1 MRFPQRQLFFPLIV
15 LLFQASLS
23 IAAAADDTPDADRRT
38 AAKRR
43 IEREKA
49 FLLRSADELSRT
61 LASAN
66 ETMAVLKEQAEAAAI
81 QGPGSRAD
89 ERLALLG
96 WYQKYSD
103 WLKGMSQEM
112 DLAVS
117 GYFSRQRPD
126 AAWTARYEELTRGC
140 RKLADELDG
149 SVQRMEKEKKV
160 IEARML
166 RLNTAVTDRRILV
179 DRDDLELARELWP
192 SYRESSDRREAV
204 YKDLSDDEV
213 LYFRSELRAAG
224 EQLKYLDCLTEL
236 GTYERGWLAIKAGD
250 FARADEIAAVIGGN
264 DPGAVAYVFRS
275 AIRTYE
281 SDIAMLKGRSGEIDA
296 KIHSMARTG
305 SLRTLDRLE
314 ELSRYYEKMKDRFD
328 RQVEWLR
335 GQIGSYQAELMV
347 LDKERLE

>member
-1 MRFPQRQLFFPLIV
+1 MRFPQEPLFFPLIM
-15 LLFQASLS
+15 LLFQAALS
-23 IAAAADDTPDADRRT
+23 IPAAADTPDADRRT
-38 AAKRR
+38 MAQRR
-43 IEREKA
+43 IEREKT
-49 FLLRSADELSRT
+49 FLLRSADELNRT

-66 ETMAVLKEQAEAAAI
+66 ETMAVLKEQTEAAAI

-89 ERLALLG
+89 ERLALLV

-117 GYFSRQRPD
+117 EYFSRQRRD
-126 AAWTARYEELTRGC
+126 VAWTAQCEELTRGC

-149 SVQRMEKEKKV
+149 SVQRLEKDRKV
-160 IEARML
+160 IEARMQ
-166 RLNTAVTDRRILV
+166 RLNAAVTDRRILV
-179 DRDDLELARELWP
+179 DRDDLDLARELWP
-192 SYRESSDRREAV
+192 SYRPSSDRREAV
-204 YKDLSDDEV
+204 YRDLSEEEV
-213 LYFRSELRAAG
+213 LYFRNEQRAAV

-250 FARADEIAAVIGGN
+250 FAAAGEIAAVIGGS
-264 DPGAVAYVFRS
+264 DPGAVAYAIRS

-281 SDIAMLKGRSGEIDA
+281 SDIAILKGRSGEIDA
-296 KIHSMARTG
+296 KIRGMARTG
-305 SLRTLDRLE
+305 SLGTLDRLE
-314 ELSRYYEKMKDRFD
+314 ELSRYYEKMKNRFD

-335 GQIGSYQAELMV
+335 GQIGSYRAELMV